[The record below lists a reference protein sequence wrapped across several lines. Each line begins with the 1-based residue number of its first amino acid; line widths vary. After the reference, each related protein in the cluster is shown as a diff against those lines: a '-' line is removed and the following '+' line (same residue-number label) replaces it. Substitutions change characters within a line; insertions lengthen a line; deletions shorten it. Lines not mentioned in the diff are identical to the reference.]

1 MICGFQRQQRA
12 MMNQPP
18 DDHSDDSAVRCV
30 SGSSVMDG
38 AGWLARFPAAR
49 RLSRAVFRHAV
60 AFQLRS
66 GNGFLDCDDPDYV
79 TKNAHVQAGLTWAGV
94 RWAFTSGDAANW
106 FPLTWL
112 RDESW
117 LPAWDWP
124 AVQQTVSLAKAGA
137 VVGHNFLLKQRGR
150 LTFLSETMG
159 MLFACLRAI
168 K

>member
-1 MICGFQRQQRA
+1 MT
-12 MMNQPP
+12 NQPP
-18 DDHSDDSAVRCV
+18 DVHPDDPVSVASPTHLSWPARVDSPAFRLRAVCIV
-30 SGSSVMDG
+30 LFCGT
-38 AGWLARFPAAR
+38 LLLF
-49 RLSRAVFRHAV
+49 SRAVDHSFH
-60 AFQLRS
+60 
-66 GNGFLDCDDPDYV
+66 DCDDPDYV
-79 TKNAHVQAGLTWAGV
+79 TQNAHVQAGLTWAGV
-94 RWAFTSGDAANW
+94 RWAFTSGAAANR